1 MTRDWLIIA
10 TAVAILWGLW
20 LLLQFVFDSIEQ
32 YHAAWREER
41 RREAMPPN
49 KERERSF

>member
-1 MTRDWLIIA
+1 MISDWLLIVTAIA
-10 TAVAILWGLW
+10 VLWGLW
-20 LLLQFVFDSIEQ
+20 LLLQFTFDAIEQ

-41 RREAMPPN
+41 RREALPPN